1 MNDFLRNFVMNTI
14 KKMIA
19 SDVDE
24 WQVRQYA
31 LGWFEK
37 SVLTQNDLIE
47 IETLYAEKEAQR
59 LAELEAQKEAEQVEE
74 VTEEEASE
82 IPVEGV

>member
-19 SDVDE
+19 DNVDE

-31 LGWFEK
+31 LGWYEK
-37 SVLTQNDLIE
+37 MVLVKEDLE
-47 IETLYAEKEAQR
+47 TIETLYAEKEVM
-59 LAELEAQKEAEQVEE
+59 KEEEIAEE
-74 VTEEEASE
+74 VIEDDR
-82 IPVEGV
+82 G

>member
-19 SDVDE
+19 DNVDE

-31 LGWFEK
+31 LGWYEK
-37 SVLTQNDLIE
+37 MVLVQEDLE
-47 IETLYAEKEAQR
+47 TIETLYAEKEAKR
-59 LAELEAQKEAEQVEE
+59 LAELEVQEEVVEE
-74 VTEEEASE
+74 IAEEVIEDDR
-82 IPVEGV
+82 G

>member
-19 SDVDE
+19 DNVDE

-31 LGWFEK
+31 LGWYEK
-37 SVLTQNDLIE
+37 IVLVKEDLE
-47 IETLYAEKEAQR
+47 TIETLYAEKEAQK
-59 LAELEAQKEAEQVEE
+59 ELEAQVEIPSEEFIEKVENIAEE
-74 VTEEEASE
+74 V
-82 IPVEGV
+82 

>member
-1 MNDFLRNFVMNTI
+1 MNEFLRNFVMNTI

-47 IETLYAEKEAQR
+47 IETLYAEKEAQ
-59 LAELEAQKEAEQVEE
+59 KEAEEEVKVEE
-74 VTEEEASE
+74 K
-82 IPVEGV
+82 IVEVPAEGE

>member
-19 SDVDE
+19 DNVDE

-31 LGWFEK
+31 LGWYEK
-37 SVLTQNDLIE
+37 MVLVKEDLE
-47 IETLYAEKEAQR
+47 TIETLYAEKEAQK
-59 LAELEAQKEAEQVEE
+59 ELEAQVEIPSEEFIEKVENIAEE
-74 VTEEEASE
+74 V
-82 IPVEGV
+82 